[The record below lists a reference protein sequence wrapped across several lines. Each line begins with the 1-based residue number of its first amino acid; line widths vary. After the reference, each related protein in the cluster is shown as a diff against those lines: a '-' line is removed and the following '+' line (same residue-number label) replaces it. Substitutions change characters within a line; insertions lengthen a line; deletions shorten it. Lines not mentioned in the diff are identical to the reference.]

1 MARLFLTRNAGC
13 ASTVGWNR
21 CGQPTVRLGVAE
33 VALGHV
39 GITAFRMTI
48 VELVKAFMDDSPVAV
63 VVTDGNLELPGPAI
77 LYANA
82 AFGQLT
88 GRDHSE
94 VVGQSPRFMQGRE
107 TRRTKLDAFHRA
119 LAAGNRFHGFLTNYR
134 ANGTKYRVEIDCR
147 PVASSNGSVEHFIA
161 FQREV
166 VRRLGRPTQEV
177 KGRYVP
183 GSVSNDLLTDSL
195 RAMDVFNVDESF

>member
-1 MARLFLTRNAGC
+1 
-13 ASTVGWNR
+13 
-21 CGQPTVRLGVAE
+21 
-33 VALGHV
+33 
-39 GITAFRMTI
+39 MTI

-63 VVTDGNLELPGPAI
+63 VVTDGNLEPPGPTI

-88 GRDHSE
+88 GHDLAE
-94 VVGQSPRFMQGRE
+94 AVGQNPRIMQGRE
-107 TRRTKLDAFHRA
+107 TRRTKLDAFHQA

-134 ANGTKYRVEIDCR
+134 ADGTKYRVEIDCR
-147 PVASSNGSVEHFIA
+147 PIASGNGTVEHFIS

-166 VRRLGRPTQEV
+166 IRRLGRPTSGV

-183 GSVSNDLLTDSL
+183 GSVSNDLLTNSL
-195 RAMDVFNVDESF
+195 RAMDVFNGDEDF